1 MTTQGNGVIVLAS
14 FSDVLTVTGNI
25 VFGGGNTGPGSL
37 LCPALGCLA
46 GGTIYASGNFTQ
58 LGTNSSES
66 FHAGDFNTVY
76 FVGTGAQTLSFTN
89 TGSGPGTSHFA
100 NIGFDNTSL
109 GVTLGSNIY
118 AHCDLLSSAGP
129 AAAVVIGNGNTLT
142 VGGLGA
148 SDLQLQRVLLVYDG
162 VPDAHSTGIF
172 SGFNNV
178 TFQGY
183 MATDIQL
190 DVIHPGAASPFIFN
204 NITFTNPPIQGVGA
218 YVRTTDSDGL
228 LPELEINLTVAAP
241 LTCSGADFIAG
252 AQSDIIASCSMQFD
266 DITAGRAHA
275 CGITVTGAAYCWG
288 NNAVGQ
294 LGDGTNTESL
304 VPVPVSG
311 GLTFREISAG
321 SDHTCAITTTTS
333 DGYCWGANLSGQLG
347 DASNTDRSA
356 PVLVFGSTGMLVQIS
371 AGSEHTCAVTIAGA
385 GYCWGKNTEGQLG
398 DGGITSNS
406 VPVPVSGPVFFT
418 SISAGTGPSGSAHT
432 CGLDTGNVAYCWGDN
447 KSGQLGDGTNL
458 KGLVPTVVSGVP
470 TYGYLASGNQYTCG
484 VTEAGTGECWGLN
497 ADGQLGDG
505 TTTPSNTPVSV
516 IGLSGLDGISTGSRF
531 SCASTDSGAVYCWGD
546 NFWGQLGDGTNIN
559 SSSPIMVTGGWILP
573 DLGTAVSEH
582 MCAVTGS
589 GAMFCWG
596 RGLNGRLGNGGT
608 ADSNVPVLV
617 SGT

>member
-1 MTTQGNGVIVLAS
+1 MNHNLHCCTSNLISSSLA
-14 FSDVLTVTGNI
+14 DE
-25 VFGGGNTGPGSL
+25 
-37 LCPALGCLA
+37 A
-46 GGTIYASGNFTQ
+46 IYASGNFTQ

-89 TGSGPGTSHFA
+89 TRSGPGTSHFA
-100 NIGFDNTSL
+100 NIGFDNTGL

-148 SDLQLQRVLLVYDG
+148 SDLQLQHVLLVYDG

-172 SGFNNV
+172 SSFVNV

-183 MATDIQL
+183 MATDVQL
-190 DVIHPGAASPFIFN
+190 DVIHLGSVSPIN
-204 NITFTNPPIQGVGA
+204 VNSITFTTSPTRGVGA
-218 YVRTTDSDGL
+218 YVRTTDPDGP
-228 LPELEINLTVAAP
+228 LPLELEINLTVAAP
-241 LTCSGADFIAG
+241 LTCSGADCIAG

-288 NNAVGQ
+288 SNSNGQIGDPAVVME
-294 LGDGTNTESL
+294 TN
-304 VPVPVSG
+304 VPVPVTG
-311 GLTFREISAG
+311 GLSFREISAG
-321 SDHTCAITTTTS
+321 SDHTCGITTTS
-333 DGYCWGANLSGQLG
+333 DGYCWGADASGQLG
-347 DASNTDRSA
+347 DGGTNTDQSV
-356 PVLVFGSTGMLVQIS
+356 PVLVFGSTGILNSIS
-371 AGSEHTCAVTIAGA
+371 GGSQHTCAVTIAGA
-385 GYCWGKNTEGQLG
+385 GYCWGKNTEGQFG
-398 DGGITSNS
+398 DNS
-406 VPVPVSGPVFFT
+406 KLTRTTPVAVSGPVVFK
-418 SISAGTGPSGSAHT
+418 SISAGTGLLGSAHT
-432 CGLDTGNVAYCWGDN
+432 CGFDTGNVAYCWGDN
-447 KSGQLGDGTNL
+447 KSGQLGDGSNL
-458 KGLVPTVVSGVP
+458 ERLVPAVVLGGTSIAYLTSGD
-470 TYGYLASGNQYTCG
+470 QYTCAVTLGG
-484 VTEAGTGECWGLN
+484 VGQCWGAN

-505 TTTPSNTPVSV
+505 STTPSNAPVSV
-516 IGLSGLDGISTGSRF
+516 TGLSRLDGISTGSRF
-531 SCASTDSGAVYCWGD
+531 SCATSLGTVYCWGD

-559 SSSPIMVTGGWILP
+559 SSSPVMVTGGWILP

-596 RGLNGRLGNGGT
+596 RGLDGRLGNGGT
-608 ADSNVPVLV
+608 ANSNVPVLV